1 MECTTWHLTH
11 LSSPPPSCSHRHIH
25 TLPGVWGF
33 GSFQPKPVKQTK
45 TFNHRQDWSTECLN
59 PAVSLCLSLSLS
71 DLCLFFLFLSS
82 HKHASLS
89 AELNSFQL
97 LLFLSYKSPCYSVH
111 AAAQSDLYY
120 LYWSCCFVR
129 RRAGDT
135 AAHLSLL
142 VAARKSKYEGERGP
156 GSPSS
161 CCL

>member
-11 LSSPPPSCSHRHIH
+11 LSSAPPSCSHRHIH

-33 GSFQPKPVKQTK
+33 GSFQPEPVKQTK
-45 TFNHRQDWSTECLN
+45 AFIHRGDWNRLPKPCCLF
-59 PAVSLCLSLSLS
+59 LSLS

-89 AELNSFQL
+89 AGLNSFQL
-97 LLFLSYKSPCYSVH
+97 LLFLSYKSSCYSVH
-111 AAAQSDLYY
+111 AAAQSHLYY
-120 LYWSCCFVR
+120 LYWSCCFVQ

-142 VAARKSKYEGERGP
+142 VAARKSKYEGERRP

>member
-1 MECTTWHLTH
+1 MECTTSHSAH
-11 LSSPPPSCSHRHIH
+11 VSSAPPSCSHRHKR

-33 GSFQPKPVKQTK
+33 GSFQPEPVKQTK
-45 TFNHRQDWSTECLN
+45 TFNHRGDWNRLPKPCCLW
-59 PAVSLCLSLSLS
+59 SLSL
-71 DLCLFFLFLSS
+71 FFSFYLLTNMR
-82 HKHASLS
+82 LS
-89 AELNSFQL
+89 AGLNSFQL
-97 LLFLSYKSPCYSVH
+97 LLFLSHKSSCYSVH
-111 AAAQSDLYY
+111 AAQSHLYY